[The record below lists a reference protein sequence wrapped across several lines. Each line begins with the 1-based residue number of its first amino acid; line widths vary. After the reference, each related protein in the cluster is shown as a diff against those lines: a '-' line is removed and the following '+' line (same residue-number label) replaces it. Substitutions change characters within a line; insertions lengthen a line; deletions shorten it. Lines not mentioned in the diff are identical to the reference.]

1 MTNDILSPDLERDLH
16 AYVDGMFDHDP
27 LRRRSVEERIEQ
39 SSGAA
44 AAVLAY
50 REQNAALHNAY
61 DGRLAEPVPERLS
74 AALALPAARRVSA
87 SALAAVVTIAVGAST
102 AGWLLGQYSAPE
114 RRQAAIFAENV
125 SRFYAGEPAAHAS
138 GPVGQATANAVDRP
152 MSRLPG
158 HFSVSLQVP
167 DLREHGYVLIGN
179 EKVSIAGNDGVRL
192 SYAESGGTDEAFSL
206 LLRPRWDE
214 DFSGVRILR
223 DRDISVAAWLDGPF
237 AIAVTGRLRQEN
249 VGALAASVREAMHR
263 PDAISPAL
271 VPETPARHEAA
282 LSNGIGAGKSLE
294 NVPAPTVDGM
304 SVGGDL
310 ISTN

>member
-1 MTNDILSPDLERDLH
+1 MTNFVLPPDLERDLH

-27 LRRRSVEERIEQ
+27 VRRRSVEDCIAR
-39 SSGAA
+39 SAGAA

-50 REQNAALHNAY
+50 REQNAALRNAY
-61 DGRLAEPVPERLS
+61 DGRIAEPVPDRLT
-74 AALALPAARRVSA
+74 AALALPPRSVSVARV
-87 SALAAVVTIAVGAST
+87 AAVAAIAVAAST
-102 AGWLLGQYSAPE
+102 AGWIAGQYSVPE
-114 RRQAAIFAENV
+114 RRQAADFAESV
-125 SRFYAGEPAAHAS
+125 GRFYAGEPVTNAPGIV
-138 GPVGQATANAVDRP
+138 GPATANGMDQP
-152 MSRLPG
+152 MSLLPG
-158 HFSVSLQVP
+158 RFSVSLQVP

-192 SYAESGGTDEAFSL
+192 SYAEAGGTEEAFSL

-214 DFSGVRILR
+214 DFNGVRILR

-271 VPETPARHEAA
+271 MPEIPARHEAA
-282 LSNGIGAGKSLE
+282 LSNGIGAEQLPE
-294 NVPAPTVDGM
+294 NGPAPTVDGM
-304 SVGGDL
+304 PPGGDL